1 MMKLGAEKSMRLI
14 VAQLSSKDGL
24 REVFARTTG
33 LCLEP
38 GATLDGLM
46 LQNKAR
52 HADAASL
59 SAYLLPATAAFMT
72 AILSL
77 EPGGILAKVTADLLA
92 VAILPTL
99 LAVLMPGLNLLF
111 DIDAS
116 ENRYRWRTFIT
127 HVLVPALV
135 ATAFAR
141 FLAPFSVAASTI
153 AVLVGYVVS
162 ARTYLV
168 CCDDWVAVPERR
180 QFHATVLFMSALSI
194 YGLFS
199 ALLFQAGLIP

>member
-1 MMKLGAEKSMRLI
+1 MKLGAEKSMRLI

-24 REVFARTTG
+24 REVLARTTG

-52 HADAASL
+52 HADAATL
-59 SAYLLPATAAFMT
+59 TAYLLPATAALLT

-77 EPGGILAKVTADLLA
+77 APGGILAKVTADLLA
-92 VAILPTL
+92 VAILPTI
-99 LAVLMPGLNLLF
+99 LAAVMPGLNLLF

-116 ENRYRWRTFIT
+116 ENRYRWRTFIS

-135 ATAFAR
+135 GTACAR
-141 FLAPFSVAASTI
+141 FLAPFSTAAGTLT
-153 AVLVGYVVS
+153 VLLGYAVS
-162 ARTYLV
+162 ARTYMV
-168 CCDDWVAVPERR
+168 CCNDWVAVPERR
-180 QFHATVLFMSALSI
+180 QLQATVLFMSTLTI

>member
-1 MMKLGAEKSMRLI
+1 MKLGAEKSMRLI
-14 VAQLSSKDGL
+14 AAQLSSKAGL
-24 REVFARTTG
+24 REVVARTAG

-38 GATLDGLM
+38 GATLDGLR
-46 LQNKAR
+46 LQNRAR

-59 SAYLLPATAAFMT
+59 SAYLMPASAAFIT

-77 EPGGILAKVTADLLA
+77 EPGGILATVTADLLA

-99 LAVLMPGLNLLF
+99 LAVLMPNLNLLF

-135 ATAFAR
+135 GTACAR
-141 FLAPFSVAASTI
+141 FLAPFSSAASGL
-153 AVLVGYVVS
+153 AVVIGYTVS

-180 QFHATVLFMSALSI
+180 QLQATVLFMATLST
-194 YGLFS
+194 YSLVS